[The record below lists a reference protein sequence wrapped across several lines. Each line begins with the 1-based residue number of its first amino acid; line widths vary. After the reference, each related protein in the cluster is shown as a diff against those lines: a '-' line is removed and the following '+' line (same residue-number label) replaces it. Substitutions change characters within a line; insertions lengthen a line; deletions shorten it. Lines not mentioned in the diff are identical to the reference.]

1 MNPSALAIS
10 YFFHLVATIVWIGG
24 LALLVLVVWPAI
36 GRVLADDP
44 ARQAALF
51 AALRKRFNPL
61 ANLSLVVLA
70 VTGLLQTSGDPNY
83 TGLLV
88 FDSDWSRAILLKH
101 IAIVG
106 MIGVGVM
113 LQLVLAPALERMAL
127 LRARGKEDTA
137 ESARL
142 AHRERRLNGL
152 NLGLGLLVLAFTAIA
167 TAL

>member
-51 AALRKRFNPL
+51 AALRKRFDPL
-61 ANLSLVVLA
+61 ANLSLVVLV

-88 FDSDWSRAILLKH
+88 FNSDWSRAILFKH
-101 IAIVG
+101 IAIAG
-106 MIGVGVM
+106 MIAIGAV
-113 LQLVLAPALERMAL
+113 LQLGVAPALERAAL
-127 LRARGKEDTA
+127 LRAAGKDDPTEA
-137 ESARL
+137 ARL
-142 AHRERRLNGL
+142 ARRERRLNAF
-152 NLGLGLLVLAFTAIA
+152 NLGLGLLVLAFTAAA